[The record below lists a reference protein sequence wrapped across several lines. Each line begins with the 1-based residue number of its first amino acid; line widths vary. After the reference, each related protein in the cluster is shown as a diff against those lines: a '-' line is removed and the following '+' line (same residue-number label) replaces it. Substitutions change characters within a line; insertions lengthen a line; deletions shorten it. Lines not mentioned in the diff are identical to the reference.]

1 MGLNNQNP
9 NMEETGYQLQLV
21 RAHQGM
27 LATTTHA
34 NLNIRISQALRSI
47 SIQVFLR
54 TAKEEAWGWIPD
66 ITSTGLEAP

>member
-27 LATTTHA
+27 LATTHA
-34 NLNIRISQALRSI
+34 NLNIRISQALRSV

-54 TAKEEAWGWIPD
+54 TAKEAAWGWIPD

>member
-27 LATTTHA
+27 LASTTHA
-34 NLNIRISQALRSI
+34 NLNIRISQALRSV
-47 SIQVFLR
+47 SIQV
-54 TAKEEAWGWIPD
+54 
-66 ITSTGLEAP
+66 